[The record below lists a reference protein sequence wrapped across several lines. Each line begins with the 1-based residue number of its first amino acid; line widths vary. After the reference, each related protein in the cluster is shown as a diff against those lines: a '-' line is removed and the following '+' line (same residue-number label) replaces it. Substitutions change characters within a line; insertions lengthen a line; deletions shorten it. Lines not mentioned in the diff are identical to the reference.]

1 MISTKRRAVSYWK
14 NVFPD
19 HNSYLLILVNEILL
33 KCQQKFFNVII
44 SMIFSKFQVITP
56 QSPKVE
62 VLA

>member
-33 KCQQKFFNVII
+33 ECQQKFFNVII
-44 SMIFSKFQVITP
+44 SMIFSKFQ
-56 QSPKVE
+56 S
-62 VLA
+62 